1 DVYKRQEVYSDKKSP
16 TSIKHYFNE
25 KDMANH
31 ANKKSPTIVKS
42 NARISTAKKIS
53 QHRLAYGNKR

>member
-1 DVYKRQEVYSDKKSP
+1 
-16 TSIKHYFNE
+16 
-25 KDMANH
+25 MANH

-53 QHRLAYGNKR
+53 QHRLLMAIKDDKGELIAVFGN